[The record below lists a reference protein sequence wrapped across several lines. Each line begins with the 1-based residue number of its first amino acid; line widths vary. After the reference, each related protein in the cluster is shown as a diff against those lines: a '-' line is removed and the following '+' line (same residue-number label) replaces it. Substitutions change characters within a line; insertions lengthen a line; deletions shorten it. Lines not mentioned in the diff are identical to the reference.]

1 MQRSSKTKEMFIVR
15 ALEKILSDKD
25 IKRSYHSQ
33 LKRSCEVAL
42 EEIKNELKDADNEAG
57 NSSSALPLP
66 KEDAANNVSAE
77 KYFLPF
83 ELACQSKSSRI
94 VVTALDCLQ
103 KLIAYGH
110 LTGNI
115 PDSTT
120 PGKQLIDRIVETIC
134 GCFSG
139 PQTDEG
145 VQLQIIKALLTVV
158 TSQHVEVHEGTILL
172 AVRTCYNIYL
182 ASKNLVNQTTARAT
196 LTQMLNV
203 IFGRMESQA
212 EVDEFE
218 KLKENSDHANE
229 RPQAEGSSKIQEAEP
244 ALTQATPCNALETT
258 PASFPAV
265 ENPVGKSET
274 PTNAA
279 TSSELENTSSGLDDR
294 PETIGESSP
303 SQLRIN
309 TEVEENTESAP
320 GVVEERTPGD
330 GEGGETNQEMVL
342 GILNAIV
349 DSVVQGCEPNG
360 IPPGTSNE
368 SLEESTNA
376 EPIATPASPSDQGSN
391 VNPTPV
397 PSSATSPAAVPQ
409 PNNLPR
415 VPSQESVDVSNE
427 SDAVTATP
435 KFTHVRQKDAFL
447 VFRSLCKL
455 SMKPVPEQPDP
466 KSHELR
472 SKILSLHLLL
482 SILQNAGP
490 VFRANEMF
498 ITAIKQYL
506 CVALSKN
513 GVSSV
518 PEVFELSLAIFL
530 ALLSKFKQ
538 HLKMQIEVFFKEI
551 FLNILETSSSSF
563 EHKWMV
569 IQALTRI
576 CDDAQSVVDIYVNYD
591 CDLSAAN
598 LFERLVNDLSKIA
611 QGRQA
616 LELGA
621 TPNQEKS
628 MRIRGLKCL
637 VSILK
642 CCVEWSKDLYVNPNS
657 QTSLGERKDP
667 EIEPTPSTQG
677 VGNMKSA
684 HGGSSNS
691 INSATSSVSMNAIN
705 REIMDTPEQFE
716 VLKQQKEVWETGIQ
730 IFNRK
735 PKKGVQYLQEQHL
748 LGTTPSEVAEWLH
761 SDERLD
767 KTGLGDYLGDNDD
780 FGKEV
785 MYAYVDQMNFKDRDL
800 VAALRFF
807 LEGFRLPGE
816 AQKIDRLMEKF
827 ASRYCECNPN
837 NTLFASADTA
847 YVLAYSVIMLTTDLH
862 SPQVKSK
869 MTKEQYI
876 RLNQGISDSKDLPQ
890 EYLSQIYDE
899 IAGHEI
905 KMKGASSKPGKQ
917 VISSEKKRRFLWN
930 MEMEVI
936 SSAAKNLMES
946 VSHVQAP
953 FTTAKHLEHVRPMFK
968 MAWTPFLAAFS
979 VGLQDCDDQEIA
991 YLCLDGIRCA
1001 IRITCIFH
1009 MTLERDAYVQ
1019 ALARFTLLT
1028 ANSPITEMKAKNI
1041 DTIKTLITVA
1051 HTDGNYLGSSWLD
1064 IVKCISQLELAQ
1076 LIGTGVRPQFISSTK
1091 SYDHH
1096 HPDLLSKLN
1105 MLDPSV
1111 KESIGETSSQSVV
1124 VAVDRIFTGS
1134 TRLDGD
1140 AIVDFVKALCQV
1152 SLDELA
1158 HPQHPRM
1165 FSLQKIVEISYY
1177 NMGRIRL
1184 QWSRIWQVLGEHF
1197 NKVGCN
1203 PSEDIAFFAV
1213 DSLRQLSMKFIE
1225 KGEFANF
1232 RFQKD
1237 FLRPFEHIM
1246 KKNRLP
1252 SIRDMVVRCIAQ
1264 MVNSQAHNIR
1274 SGWKNIFSV
1283 FHLAASDSDEAIVE
1297 LAFLTTGKIINQLYA
1312 QHFPIMIDSFQDA
1325 VKCLSEFAC
1334 NASFP
1339 DTSMEAIRLVRTCA
1353 IYVDE
1358 KPQLFCEH
1366 SMEDNMVP
1374 EEDRVWVR
1382 GWFPLLFELS
1392 CVVSRCKLDVRTR
1405 GLTVL
1410 FEIVKTHGDAFKSH
1424 WWKDLFQVLFRI
1436 FDNMKLPEQHTEPS
1450 AELAANL
1457 EKAEWMTTTCN
1468 HALYAIVDV
1477 FTQYFDTLGP
1487 LLLEDL
1493 YSQLHWCVQQDNE
1506 QLARSGTNCLE
1517 NLVISNG
1524 LKFTGETWDKTC
1536 QCMVDIFTATIPNS
1550 LLTWKPPDAI
1560 GKESD
1565 MDIIMSSNDT
1575 SQFESSVSAIVSG
1588 KQPGILKRSNSSHSE
1603 ISIASNSTE
1612 ETKSSKI
1619 TSLNSENKLFSGL
1632 LIKCIVQLELIQ
1644 TIDNIVFYPATS
1656 RKEDQENLALAQ
1668 ADIIHATT
1676 PLSSSIISEQ
1686 TEELGMYCHLSSE
1699 HLFLLTDCLLQSHR
1713 FAKAFNSNHE
1723 QRNLLWKAGFKGSVK
1738 PNLLKQETQS
1748 LACVLRILFK
1758 MYADENRQEAWPL
1771 IQERLIEVCRE
1782 ALEYFL
1788 CLQSESHR
1796 DAWTCLL
1803 LLVLNRIFKMTDE
1816 RFAAHASSYY
1826 PLLCEIMCFDLKPEL
1841 RSVLRRFFLR
1851 IGPVFGIT
1859 STTEAMSS
1867 SNGQINTSV

>member
-1 MQRSSKTKEMFIVR
+1 MFIVR

-42 EEIKNELKDADNEAG
+42 EDIKNELKDADTEAG
-57 NSSSALPLP
+57 ASSSALPLP
-66 KEDAANNVSAE
+66 KEDATNNVSAE

-182 ASKNLVNQTTARAT
+182 ASKNLINQTTARAT

-212 EVDEFE
+212 EIDESD
-218 KLKENSDHANE
+218 KLKTDHVNE
-229 RPQAEGSSKIQEAEP
+229 RPQVEGSSKVPEAETTP
-244 ALTQATPCNALETT
+244 AQTTITNSVDTT
-258 PASFPAV
+258 PASFPVPEDHLRKPDVPASAPSV
-265 ENPVGKSET
+265 H
-274 PTNAA
+274 A
-279 TSSELENTSSGLDDR
+279 LDDR

-303 SQLRIN
+303 SQP
-309 TEVEENTESAP
+309 TSETGVEEAKELKANGTA
-320 GVVEERTPGD
+320 GAIEERTPGD
-330 GEGGETNQEMVL
+330 GEGGETGETNQEMVI
-342 GILNAIV
+342 GILNSIV
-349 DSVVQGCEPNG
+349 ESVVQGCESNG
-360 IPPGTSNE
+360 VPPGVTNGTLE
-368 SLEESTNA
+368 SPVVSESA
-376 EPIATPASPSDQGSN
+376 EPTQPSDAGN
-391 VNPTPV
+391 VPPNSGDPAPV
-397 PSSATSPAAVPQ
+397 ATSPQSSA
-409 PNNLPR
+409 LPR
-415 VPSQESVDVSNE
+415 IPSQESVDVSNE
-427 SDAVTATP
+427 SDAVTTTP

-530 ALLSKFKQ
+530 ALLSKFKM

-576 CDDAQSVVDIYVNYD
+576 CADAQSVVDIYVNYD

-628 MRIRGLKCL
+628 MRIRGLECL

-642 CCVEWSKDLYVNPNS
+642 CMVEWSKDLYVNPNS
-657 QTSLGERKDP
+657 QASLGERKDP
-667 EIEPTPSTQG
+667 ENESIPPSQSG
-677 VGNMKSA
+677 GGNMKSL

-691 INSATSSVSMNAIN
+691 INSATSSVSMSTIN
-705 REIMDTPEQFE
+705 KEILDSPEQFE

-735 PKKGVQYLQEQHL
+735 PKKGVQYLQEQRL
-748 LGTTPSEVAEWLH
+748 LGSTPLEVAEWMH

-767 KTGLGDYLGDNDD
+767 KTGLGDFLGDSDD
-780 FGKEV
+780 FSKEV
-785 MYAYVDQMNFKDRDL
+785 MYAYVDQMEFKDRDL
-800 VAALRFF
+800 VAALRYF

-827 ASRYCECNPN
+827 ASRYCECNPS

-905 KMKGASSKPGKQ
+905 KMKGASKPGKQ
-917 VISSEKKRRFLWN
+917 VISSEKRRRFLWN
-930 MEMEVI
+930 MEMEAI
-936 SSAAKNLMES
+936 STAAKNLMES
-946 VSHVQAP
+946 VSHVQTP
-953 FTTAKHLEHVRPMFK
+953 FTSAKHLEHVRPMFK

-1009 MTLERDAYVQ
+1009 MKLERDAYVQ

-1051 HTDGNYLGSSWLD
+1051 HTDGNYLGTSWLD
-1064 IVKCISQLELAQ
+1064 IIKCISQLELAQ
-1076 LIGTGVRPQFISSTK
+1076 LVGTGVRPQFISSTK

-1134 TRLDGD
+1134 IRLDGD
-1140 AIVDFVKALCQV
+1140 AIVDFVRALCQV

-1252 SIRDMVVRCIAQ
+1252 TIRDMVVRCIAQ

-1366 SMEDNMVP
+1366 SMEDITVP

-1468 HALYAIVDV
+1468 HALYAIIDV
-1477 FTQYFDTLGP
+1477 FTQYFDILGP
-1487 LLLEDL
+1487 LLLGDL

-1524 LKFTGETWDKTC
+1524 LKFNEETWEKTC
-1536 QCMVDIFTATIPNS
+1536 QCMVDIFTATIPNA
-1550 LLTWKPPDAI
+1550 LLTWKPPETI

-1565 MDIIMSSNDT
+1565 LDIIMSPNEILSQNDI
-1575 SQFESSVSAIVSG
+1575 VAIVNQ
-1588 KQPGILKRSNSSHSE
+1588 KQPGILKRSNSGYNE
-1603 ISIASNSTE
+1603 INSASNSTDD
-1612 ETKSSKI
+1612 TKSNKI
-1619 TSLNSENKLFSGL
+1619 ASSENKLFSGL

-1668 ADIIHATT
+1668 ADLMHSEA
-1676 PLSSSIISEQ
+1676 PLSSSLISEQ
-1686 TEELGMYCHLSSE
+1686 TEELGMYCHLSSK
-1699 HLFLLTDCLLQSHR
+1699 HLLLLTDCLLQSHR

-1859 STTEAMSS
+1859 NTTEAIATTF
-1867 SNGQINTSV
+1867 GQINTTV